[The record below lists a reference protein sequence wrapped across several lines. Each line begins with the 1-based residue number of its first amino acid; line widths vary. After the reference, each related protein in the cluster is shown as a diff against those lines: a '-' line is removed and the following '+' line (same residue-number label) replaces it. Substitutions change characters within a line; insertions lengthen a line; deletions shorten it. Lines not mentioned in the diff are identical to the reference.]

1 MGEARQARRLSDAP
15 GGRAAGGLA
24 ARLSLSVARTAART
38 VARLERDEAGAT
50 AIEYGLIV
58 ALIFLAIIGGMSL
71 FATNENAMYTHI
83 SNTIAGATH

>member
-1 MGEARQARRLSDAP
+1 MVVG
-15 GGRAAGGLA
+15 
-24 ARLSLSVARTAART
+24 
-38 VARLERDEAGAT
+38 LERDEAGAT